1 MFLVRKGFHYRQ
13 TLSFSSKVN
22 SNKKSS
28 TKLAVPV
35 LLLSAIA
42 LFGPG
47 YFLIKPKI
55 EKKLISEEQL
65 KENVELNYPK
75 GCSFSQY
82 ILVGGG
88 TSAIAALEA
97 IREKEPQAKVL
108 IISEDKNE
116 PYQRP
121 PLTKE
126 LWWDDRNHE
135 NDLTF
140 MNWQGRKTSLFYLPS
155 ESYSLLDRKNVSK
168 ALSTETSK
176 VHLLLDTSV
185 KKIDTESKNITLDN
199 GEVVFFNKILVAT
212 GSRPFLPSFL
222 ENMDQSIKN
231 RVMTYRGIEDF
242 KMLTEKVKKCRNIV
256 VVGGGFLGTELSYSL
271 KKKAPSLK
279 ITQIFPEEGNLSL
292 ILPSYLSKWTSKK
305 LSEKGVL
312 IQAQSEVVKINEGV
326 DGCVD
331 VIMNDGGAVTADL
344 VIVSAGSVPNVE
356 LARKSNLEIDP
367 VLNGIIGILNISL

>member
-108 IISEDKNE
+108 IISKDKNE

-242 KMLTEKVKKCRNIV
+242 KMLTEKVKECRNIV

-279 ITQIFPEEGNLSL
+279 ITQIFP
-292 ILPSYLSKWTSKK
+292 
-305 LSEKGVL
+305 
-312 IQAQSEVVKINEGV
+312 
-326 DGCVD
+326 
-331 VIMNDGGAVTADL
+331 
-344 VIVSAGSVPNVE
+344 
-356 LARKSNLEIDP
+356 
-367 VLNGIIGILNISL
+367 